1 MGNCGEQGV
10 KTGSETAAVMLGSLS
25 KESVERC
32 AGILNGTGVFSF
44 TRCERPDGTFYGTG
58 GTCRLGNKV
67 GPREDADNR
76 ILTHFQERSY
86 ALPETSFTGE
96 DIGKMLNDAAKLD
109 GEAGENFRKIQDF
122 ILKDGQALIV
132 AQSMETIAERVGA
145 AGVRELNAKDVP
157 WSVSQKYMDFLKKAG
172 VPRELFDRI
181 EFSEDRIKQN
191 KKLEAAIKPKAEKE
205 KQSND
210 ALGYKAYTVQ
220 QGMLK
225 TVRKQMRDDKDFLKD
240 LPRRLSS
247 FSLAAYGVDGSTSSH
262 SRIIKITDDP
272 ANLNRPFDKS
282 HRADPKVNQENWG
295 KILEARRNLNQLEG
309 REKVK
314 VELDT
319 FAGGMGIKSR
329 NEGVLA
335 TYTHEMGHQMYFRA
349 GSPNRPLNVNYPSE
363 YAKLNS
369 DELFAESFSAY
380 SFNPAALKSYDEGL
394 YKWVDSTV
402 NTAIKNAGGEL

>member
-1 MGNCGEQGV
+1 
-10 KTGSETAAVMLGSLS
+10 MLGSLS
-25 KESVERC
+25 KKSVESC
-32 AGILNGTGVFSF
+32 VSVLGVAGVFSF

-67 GPREDADNR
+67 GPREDTDKSLLA
-76 ILTHFQERSY
+76 HFKESSY

-96 DIGKMLNDAAKLD
+96 DICNMLNDAAKLD

-122 ILKDGQALIV
+122 ILRDGQAVIIT
-132 AQSMETIAERVGA
+132 QSMETIAERVGA
-145 AGVRELNAKDVP
+145 AGIRELNEKDVP
-157 WSVSQKYMDFLKKAG
+157 WSVSREYVDFLKKAG
-172 VPRELFDRI
+172 VPPEIFDRI
-181 EFSEDRIKQN
+181 KSSEDRIKQN
-191 KKLEAAIKPKAEKE
+191 KKLEAALKPKAEKE

-210 ALGYKAYTVQ
+210 ALGRKAYTVQ
-220 QGMLK
+220 QDMLK
-225 TVRKQMRDDKDFLKD
+225 HVRKQMRDDKDFLKD

-247 FSLAAYGVDGSTSSH
+247 FSLAAYGVDGSTNSH

-282 HRADPKVNQENWG
+282 RRADPKVNQENWG
-295 KILEARRNLNQLEG
+295 KILEARLNLNRLEG
-309 REKVK
+309 REKTK

-319 FAGGMGIKSR
+319 FAGGMGITSR
-329 NEGVLA
+329 NEGVFA

-349 GSPNRPLNVNYPSE
+349 GSPNRPLNVRYPSE

-380 SFNPAALKSYDEGL
+380 SFNPTALKAYDEGL

-402 NTAIKNAGGEL
+402 NTAINNAGGKL